1 MENLMKE
8 IECIEIEIAKK
19 NDENTELQE
28 SIKDWTKK

>member
-19 NDENTELQE
+19 NDENTEL
-28 SIKDWTKK
+28 